1 MVVGFVQT
9 SSWIPFVIPVVGGA
23 RASWWAARL
32 LCHLSERG
40 TSADRDN
47 YRSSACWWR
56 RGEEFFV
63 ARGNGRASR
72 YTLSKGLLATD
83 IICAE
88 HK

>member
-9 SSWIPFVIPVVGGA
+9 SSWISFFCSGGGRSSRFVVGSLIALSLVRA
-23 RASWWAARL
+23 RDKRWP
-32 LCHLSERG
+32 C
-40 TSADRDN
+40 
-47 YRSSACWWR
+47 SSACWWR